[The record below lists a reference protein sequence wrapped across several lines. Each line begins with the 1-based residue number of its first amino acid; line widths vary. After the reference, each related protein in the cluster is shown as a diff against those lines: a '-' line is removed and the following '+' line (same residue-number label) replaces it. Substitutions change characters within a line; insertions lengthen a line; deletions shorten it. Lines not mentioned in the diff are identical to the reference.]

1 VNANLTYRASSA
13 RASNGV
19 GIVILLYE
27 QLVQDLRRGVI
38 AMDEGDV
45 ETRTLELGHAL
56 EVVGQ
61 LQGRLDME
69 NGGNV
74 AQNLDRFYTVLRAGI
89 LDAQFKTSK
98 TLLEKLIENVLSMR
112 EAWVAVEQSTI
123 SGQVT
128 AESSALPKTETH
140 EAAAGAVARDWHV

>member
-1 VNANLTYRASSA
+1 MNANLTYRASSA

-27 QLVQDLRRGVI
+27 QLVQDLRRAVVAI
-38 AMDEGDV
+38 DENNA

-61 LQGRLDME
+61 LQGRLDMQ
-69 NGGNV
+69 NGGQV
-74 AQNLDRFYTVLRAGI
+74 AQNLDRFYAVLQAGI

-112 EAWVAVEQSTI
+112 EAWITVEQSTI
-123 SGQVT
+123 VGQMT
-128 AESSALPKTETH
+128 AESSALPKTEASATTA
-140 EAAAGAVARDWHV
+140 EPAARDWHV